1 MNTTEFSE
9 QWDILY
15 NNIASNAAPGLTEYE
30 KSVFLTQAQK
40 EVVIGL
46 YNGTLG
52 YGFEQVEENRKYL
65 APLVE
70 TALITE
76 STTDSE
82 HELADGVRTK
92 SQFFKLP
99 DDLWFITYE
108 SANVNDSHAT
118 QCVNN
123 REFDVIPVTQ
133 DMFHKVRNN
142 PFRGP
147 DDRKI
152 LRLDYKP
159 AEITPDYVVHQ
170 VELVS
175 KYDIEKYLVRYI
187 RYPKPIIL
195 EQLNPKEGLSIESFT
210 EEMTSELNPIL
221 HKIILEVA
229 INKAYN
235 IRPN

>member
-65 APLVE
+65 SPLVK
-70 TALITE
+70 TANITE
-76 STTDSE
+76 SETHSDM
-82 HELADGVRTK
+82 ELADGIRNK

-99 DDLWFITYE
+99 NDLWFITYE
-108 SANVNDSHAT
+108 SANVDDAT
-118 QCVNN
+118 RCVNN
-123 REFDVIPVTQ
+123 RDFDVIPVTQ
-133 DMFHKVRNN
+133 DMFQKVRNN

-152 LRLDYKP
+152 LRLDIEP
-159 AEITPDYVVHQ
+159 AVIDNDPEYVVHQ

-175 KYDIEKYLVRYI
+175 KYHIDRYLVRYI
-187 RYPKPIIL
+187 RHPHPIIL
-195 EQLNPKEGLSIESFT
+195 EPLNPKEGLSIEGYTDES
-210 EEMTSELNPIL
+210 TSELNPIL
-221 HKIILEVA
+221 HKIILETA